1 MGNINNYN
9 FNRIDLRLSNNE
21 YWDLFLNT
29 DDSGSA
35 SSCSGL
41 TSGDCFV
48 VWYDF
53 NNSEIYSSSA
63 TSATTIY
70 SLVSWDNAVNTG
82 YTFNTIGLTGIDNGL
97 ITFDKT
103 PTDTTNQALLSALT
117 GTTLVIPSGDT
128 RLVLNRVTG
137 TTNNVVYPMS
147 DVITTATTGNYKEL
161 CGGFYQGYYKID
173 GSSYEVL
180 PTRVSDA
187 WSAEFWLNK
196 TDDTTCNLDMID
208 EVMLY
213 SGDQTPVLSVY
224 KVNHGL
230 SIGDVVKIENSPI
243 ISADTSYVGG
253 YSYVNQ
259 VFSEDSFN
267 YISYGYPTPTSGY
280 SEANLTVYEIDEVY
294 ENVNITGFL
303 PVERVVSLSGISVGT
318 VIKISDIQPTSRT
331 SAFLPTYDG
340 WNTPDIIS
348 GLTEVEASSATGFT
362 YSIPNVAGRSDVTG
376 TCTVT
381 TYKIKQ
387 KKILNDL
394 YPENKGIFFYMGT
407 RAENKFWNQFDGANT
422 GCTSA
427 CTITDTAC
435 TDTISAWCTVEK
447 ESNVS
452 IIGDYGIPIPLDPPQ
467 VTTELITN
475 NFLIYGRA
483 RDESPARLTGD
494 SGTLVY
500 NTGDTSTGQTQV
512 CHACGGSHDGLGTKT
527 VCTYDG
533 GGIVVTRTPE
543 HITNTQ
549 NPFLIYGRGRGT
561 ILTGDT
567 CCQGPN
573 DGLGGETAYTFS
585 GFTSPITEIDYN
597 LDIIDNA
604 LAFRIKD
611 DGSIGYRLLTV
622 TGTCSG
628 DTYYSGVTIEEGY
641 SVSGVVSA
649 DTWSYIAVRFV
660 MPYMDDCEL
669 SYLKPRKGKL
679 MFYVNG
685 KLKYVVNE
693 FDEVVAKRLNEY
705 KLKQVG
711 VPFNMS
717 IGGGSQGLIE
727 SQTFDGLDP
736 ADIGLPIETNFGG
749 SFIGYLSQFKFN
761 ICDLS
766 WCDIQ
771 NNYIMDATR
780 YGITIKNYGHC

>member
-41 TSGDCFV
+41 TSGTCAV

-53 NNSEIYSSSA
+53 NNIEIYSSSA

-97 ITFDKT
+97 ITFDKQSG
-103 PTDTTNQALLSALT
+103 DTTNQALLSALT
-117 GTTLVIPSGDT
+117 GTTLFIPSGDT
-128 RLVLNRVTG
+128 RLVMNRITG
-137 TTNNVVYPMS
+137 TTGNFVYPIEN
-147 DVITTATTGNYKEL
+147 ITGTATTVGNYSQL
-161 CGGFYQGYYKID
+161 CGGFYQGYYKLD
-173 GSSYEVL
+173 GSTYEVL
-180 PTRVSDA
+180 PNRVSDA
-187 WSAEFWLNK
+187 WSAEFWLNPQDICVIN
-196 TDDTTCNLDMID
+196 T
-208 EVMLY
+208 
-213 SGDQTPVLSVY
+213 GQT
-224 KVNHGL
+224 
-230 SIGDVVKIENSPI
+230 
-243 ISADTSYVGG
+243 
-253 YSYVNQ
+253 
-259 VFSEDSFN
+259 
-267 YISYGYPTPTSGY
+267 
-280 SEANLTVYEIDEVY
+280 
-294 ENVNITGFL
+294 
-303 PVERVVSLSGISVGT
+303 
-318 VIKISDIQPTSRT
+318 
-331 SAFLPTYDG
+331 
-340 WNTPDIIS
+340 
-348 GLTEVEASSATGFT
+348 
-362 YSIPNVAGRSDVTG
+362 
-376 TCTVT
+376 
-381 TYKIKQ
+381 
-387 KKILNDL
+387 LNDL

-407 RAENKFWNQFDGANT
+407 RAENKFWNQFDGADT

-427 CTITDTAC
+427 CTTTTAC

-500 NTGDTSTGQTQV
+500 NTGETSTSQV

-527 VCTYDG
+527 ICTYDG
-533 GGIVVTRTPE
+533 NGVVVIRTPE
-543 HITNTQ
+543 HVTNNQ
-549 NPFLIYGRGRGT
+549 NPFLVYGRGRGYV
-561 ILTGDT
+561 LTGDT

-573 DGLGGETAYTFS
+573 DGLAGETAYSFS

-622 TGTCSG
+622 TGSCSG
-628 DTYYSGVTIEEGY
+628 ETYHSGTSIEEGY

-649 DTWSYIAVRFV
+649 DTWSYIAIRFV
-660 MPYMDDCEL
+660 MPYMDECDL
-669 SYLKPRKGKL
+669 KYSKPRKGKL

-685 KLKYVVNE
+685 KLKYTVNE
-693 FDEVVAKRLNEY
+693 FDEVVGRRLNEY
-705 KLKQVG
+705 KSKQVG
-711 VPFNMS
+711 VPFNLS

-727 SQTFDGLDP
+727 SMTFDGQDQN
-736 ADIGLPIETNFGG
+736 DFNLPIQENFAGT
-749 SFIGYLSQFKFN
+749 FIGGISQFKFN
-761 ICDLS
+761 ICDLGF
-766 WCDIQ
+766 CDIEY
-771 NNYIMDATR
+771 NFKKDANR
-780 YGITIKNYGHC
+780 YGIIIPNHGHC